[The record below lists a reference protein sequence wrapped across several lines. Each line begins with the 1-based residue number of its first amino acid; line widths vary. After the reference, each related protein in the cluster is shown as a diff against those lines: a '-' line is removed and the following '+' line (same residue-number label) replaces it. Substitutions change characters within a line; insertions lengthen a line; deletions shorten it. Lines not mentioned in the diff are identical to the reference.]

1 MVCAHAFS
9 SNCDAWYCANLDSLN
24 GNVVIFMAWDACVCK
39 CCVVTN
45 AAGTPGLLDELH
57 KEMWL
62 LFKVVQILKGGGG
75 AQKLQAVFLEP
86 KCCMLC
92 SALSRF

>member
-1 MVCAHAFS
+1 MQM
-9 SNCDAWYCANLDSLN
+9 L
-24 GNVVIFMAWDACVCK
+24 
-39 CCVVTN
+39 CCLVTN

-62 LFKVVQILKGGGG
+62 LFEVVQILVGGE

>member
-1 MVCAHAFS
+1 MQM
-9 SNCDAWYCANLDSLN
+9 L
-24 GNVVIFMAWDACVCK
+24 

-62 LFKVVQILKGGGG
+62 LFEVVQILVGGGWG
-75 AQKLQAVFLEP
+75 STKASSSVFRT
-86 KCCMLC
+86 KMLHVM
-92 SALSRF
+92 LSFEQVLRKKVMLLLVT

>member
-1 MVCAHAFS
+1 MVCGHAFS
-9 SNCDAWYCANLDSLN
+9 SNCGASYYANLDSLN
-24 GNVVIFMAWDACVCK
+24 VNVVIFMAWDACICK

-62 LFKVVQILKGGGG
+62 LFEVVQILKGGVGEHKSFK
-75 AQKLQAVFLEP
+75 QCF
-86 KCCMLC
+86 
-92 SALSRF
+92 